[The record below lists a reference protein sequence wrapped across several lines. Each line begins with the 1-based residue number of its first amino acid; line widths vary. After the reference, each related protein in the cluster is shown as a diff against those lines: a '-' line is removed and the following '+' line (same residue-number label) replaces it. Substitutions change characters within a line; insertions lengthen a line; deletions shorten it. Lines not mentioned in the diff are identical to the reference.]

1 MGNVMKNLRLVAIVI
16 VVAVVGYYAVDWLT
30 PVNQI
35 DKLAKITH
43 LEDRRELSSRLK
55 AYLEDNDPVVRARTA
70 LAIGRIGG
78 KGSAEPLM
86 DMLADSVW
94 DVATTAATAIG
105 FTGEK
110 QVALTLLETADK
122 LPPRITARAVESAG
136 RLTDSSATEAIQTL
150 AGFLSHPA
158 PEVREKA
165 VMALFRAK
173 AKEAAPE
180 IIRLHAS
187 EPDEL
192 VRQACLYFLARYDI
206 AEAENVFEFY
216 LADPDPYLRALAI
229 QGMGAIKTE
238 DARRYVSIALND
250 NTDRVVATAINEL
263 AGSSDPYTPD
273 LLVRKLGVEENPKLI
288 VALIDA
294 LARLE
299 SEGGVSE
306 AKRAAFTYGSA
317 PLMAAMVKYSAA
329 VERGRAIDLIDS
341 LLRVEKPLVR
351 AACAEA
357 LGLIHQ
363 NNVAPRLTT
372 LLKDPAPMVRWT
384 ALATL
389 LEADSANQEFYLQQ
403 GLDDTDYVVVGTA
416 VDAVGERKVGKFLP
430 QLRQLIEKGA
440 STAVDVRRSVVN
452 AMRPFLAEPSTDSTA
467 VLAIMRAGLR
477 DPNYIVRRDASLLW
491 DELIELPKPAVSLVA
506 DTRYSES
513 KVRSTLE
520 KYAANPFARIVTSE
534 GEIEVE
540 LYLDVA
546 PLTVLNFITLAEDGF
561 YDGLTFHRVVPNF
574 VVQGGDP
581 RGDGS
586 GGPDWHIRDEYSSEP
601 YVRGSVGIATSGKDT
616 GGSQFFITVSPQ
628 PHLEGRYT
636 VFGRVIGGMEVADR
650 LMVGDDI
657 KTIRIEKGTS

>member
-16 VVAVVGYYAVDWLT
+16 VVAVVGYYVVDWLT
-30 PVNQI
+30 PVKQV
-35 DKLAKITH
+35 DKLAKIIH
-43 LEDRRELSSRLK
+43 LEDRRELSGRLK
-55 AYLEDNDPVVRARTA
+55 AYLEDDDPLVRARAA
-70 LAIGRIGG
+70 LAVGRIGG
-78 KGSAEPLM
+78 KGSAEPLL

-94 DVATTAATAIG
+94 DVSSMAATAVG

-110 QVALTLLETADK
+110 QVAVPLLETADK
-122 LPPRITARAVESAG
+122 LPPRMTARAVESAG
-136 RLTDSSATEAIQTL
+136 RLADSNSTEVIAMLEGYLT
-150 AGFLSHPA
+150 HPA

-173 AKEAAPE
+173 AKGAAGE

-206 AEAENVFEFY
+206 TDAEGVFEFY
-216 LADPDPYLRALAI
+216 LADPDPHLRALAI

-238 DARRYVSIALND
+238 DAQRYVSIALND
-250 NTDRVVATAINEL
+250 NTDRVVATAISEL
-263 AGSSDPYTPD
+263 AGSEDPYTPD

-288 VALIDA
+288 AALIDA

-299 SEGGVSE
+299 SEGGVGE
-306 AKRAAFTYGSA
+306 AQRAAFTYGSA
-317 PLMAAMVKYSAA
+317 PLLAAMVKYSAK
-329 VERGRAIDLIDS
+329 VQQGRAIDLIDS

-384 ALATL
+384 ALGTL
-389 LEADSANQEFYLQQ
+389 LEVDSANQEFYLQQ
-403 GLDDTDYVVVGTA
+403 ALDDTDYVVVGTA
-416 VDAVGERKVGKFLP
+416 VDAIGERRVKKFLP
-430 QLRQLIEKGA
+430 QLQQLVERGA
-440 STAVDVRRSVVN
+440 STAVDVRRSVIG
-452 AMRPFLAEPSTDSTA
+452 AMRPFLAEPSADSTTL
-467 VLAIMRAGLR
+467 LAIMRAGLR
-477 DPNYIVRRDASLLW
+477 DPNYIVRRDASMLW
-491 DELIELPKPAVSLVA
+491 DELIELPKPSVSLVA
-506 DTRYSES
+506 DTRFSES
-513 KVRSTLE
+513 KVRSALE
-520 KYAANPFARIVTSE
+520 KYTSNPFARIVTSE

-540 LYLDVA
+540 LYMDVA
-546 PLTVLNFITLAEDGF
+546 PLTVLNFVTLAEDGF
-561 YDGLTFHRVVPNF
+561 YDGLIFHRVVPNF

-586 GGPDWHIRDEYSSEP
+586 GGPDWQIRDEYSSEP

-650 LMVGDDI
+650 LMVGDGI
-657 KTIRIEKGTS
+657 KTIRIEESKP